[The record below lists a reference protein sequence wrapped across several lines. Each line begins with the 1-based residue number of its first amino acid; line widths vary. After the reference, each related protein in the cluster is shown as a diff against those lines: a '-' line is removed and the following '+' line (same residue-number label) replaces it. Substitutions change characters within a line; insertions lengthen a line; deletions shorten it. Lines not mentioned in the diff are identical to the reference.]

1 LRLAGACLLATMVLL
16 AAGATRA
23 ADCDIVFLNGRV
35 MDPETKFDDA
45 CLYRSLYRLPEML
58 PIQFCLLRFILVMH

>member
-35 MDPETKFDDA
+35 MNPETKFDDA
-45 CLYRSLYRLPEML
+45 GLYRSLYRLPEML

>member
-45 CLYRSLYRLPEML
+45 CL
-58 PIQFCLLRFILVMH
+58 